1 MAPRGEDVKGRL
13 LRAAAE
19 LISERGWSAV
29 STRTLADRAGVGP
42 GLVHYHFP
50 SLQAL
55 LTQAATQAI
64 TAIVEEA
71 VHLLGPT
78 TTPHQGLALI
88 LRELDRYPGD
98 DPASHLVTETYLAAT
113 RDPHLR
119 QAVTGVLDLMRRH
132 LTDWLT
138 HAGVPQPRQTATVL
152 AATLDGVLLHRALT
166 PDLTSTE
173 IEPVLRRLLT
183 HHTPGAHP

>member
-1 MAPRGEDVKGRL
+1 MAPRGEDVKARL
-13 LRAAAE
+13 TRAAAE

-29 STRTLADRAGVGP
+29 STRTLAERAGVGP

-64 TAIVEEA
+64 AAIVEEA
-71 VHLLGPT
+71 AHHLGPT
-78 TTPHQGLALI
+78 TTSEQGLALI
-88 LRELDRYPGD
+88 LRDLDRYPGD
-98 DPASHLVTETYLAAT
+98 DPASRLVTETYLAAT
-113 RDPHLR
+113 RDPRLR
-119 QAVTGVLDLMRRH
+119 EAVTAVLDLMRRH

-138 HAGVPQPRQTATVL
+138 HAGVPDPRRTAAVL
-152 AATLDGVLLHRALT
+152 AAALDGILLHRALT
-166 PDLTSTE
+166 PDLASAE
-173 IEPVLRRLLT
+173 VEPVLRRLLT